1 MMSKPRACFLTAAG
15 EEGILAAYDSASRSR
30 LSSAFALDDPVYTG
44 IEEIAGDDVTAIFST
59 WGMPAPDA
67 VTIAHRLPRLGAVFY
82 AAGSVQ
88 NFARPFLERGIRVYS
103 AARANAVPVA
113 EYTVAAILLSNKGF
127 WQSARYNLA
136 GRRQEAVRLSH
147 AQPGNYA
154 VRVGIIGAGAIGRL
168 VIEKLTA
175 LDAEL
180 EIWVFDPFLPAAEAH
195 RLGVRLVDDLPGLFA
210 SCQVISNHLA
220 NNAETRGMLN
230 AACFERMSPTATFIN
245 TGRGAQVVEADLV
258 AALRA
263 EPGRFAILDV
273 TWPEPSDPAGP
284 LHELDNI
291 ILTPH
296 IAGSQ
301 ANEIW
306 RMGALMTQAA
316 ENWLAG
322 RPSPHEVSLEMLA
335 TMA

>member
-1 MMSKPRACFLTAAG
+1 M
-15 EEGILAAYDSASRSR
+15 AAYDAASRAR
-30 LSSAFALDDPVYTG
+30 LAAAFVLDDMVYTKL
-44 IEEIAGDDVTAIFST
+44 EEIEGDDVAALFST

-67 VTIAHRLPRLGAVFY
+67 ATLARRLPHLKAVFY

-88 NFARPFLERGIRVYS
+88 GFARPFLERGIRIYS

-127 WQSARYNLA
+127 WQSARCNLA
-136 GRRQEAVRLSH
+136 GRRGEAVRLSH

-154 VRVGIIGAGAIGRL
+154 VRIGIIGAGAVGRL
-168 VIEKLTA
+168 VIEKLGA
-175 LDAEL
+175 LEAGL
-180 EIWVFDPFLPAAEAH
+180 EIWVYDPFLPVSEAD

-220 NNAETRGMLN
+220 NNAETRGMLD

-245 TGRGAQVVEADLV
+245 TGRGAQVVETDLV
-258 AALRA
+258 AALRE

-273 TWPEPSDPAGP
+273 TWPEPSDPEGP
-284 LHELDNI
+284 LHQLENI

-306 RMGALMTQAA
+306 RMGALMTRAA
-316 ENWLAG
+316 EDWLVG

>member
-1 MMSKPRACFLTAAG
+1 MTVKPRACFLTAAG
-15 EEGILAAYDSASRSR
+15 EAGIRAAYSDESRARLAA
-30 LSSAFALDDPVYTG
+30 AFALDAPFYTSLEDIPG
-44 IEEIAGDDVTAIFST
+44 YDAVALFST

-67 VTIAHRLPRLGAVFY
+67 ATLTRRLPRLEAVFY

-88 NFARPFLERGIRVYS
+88 SFACPFLERGIRVYS

-127 WQSARYNLA
+127 WQSARHNLA
-136 GRRQEAVRLSH
+136 GRRGEAVRLSR

-154 VRVGIIGAGAIGRL
+154 ARIGIIGAGAVGRL

-180 EIWVFDPFLPAAEAH
+180 EIWVFDPFLPAAEAR
-195 RLGVRLVDDLPGLFA
+195 RLGVRLVDGLPELFA

-220 NNAETRGMLN
+220 NNAETRGMLD
-230 AACFERMSPTATFIN
+230 AACFGRMSPTATFIN

-258 AALRA
+258 AALRE

-273 TWPEPSDPAGP
+273 TWPEPSDPEGP
-284 LHELDNI
+284 LHKLDNI

-306 RMGALMTQAA
+306 RMGALMTRAA
-316 ENWLAG
+316 EDWCAG
-322 RPSPHEVSLEMLA
+322 RPSPYEVSLEMLR